1 LRVHG
6 DSGNLKLTQP
16 QKNLNAKT
24 GSQQRQGVPL
34 APKLCPGIGS
44 KHLQPI
50 PTWQTQ
56 AMGRAQILQGKR

>member
-1 LRVHG
+1 VHG
-6 DSGNLKLTQP
+6 DSGLLKLTQP

-34 APKLCPGIGS
+34 APKLRPGISS

-50 PTWQTQ
+50 TTWQTQ
-56 AMGRAQILQGKR
+56 ALGRAQVLQGKR